1 MSSVNFVL
9 VSTPT
14 NTARFLTCM
23 IFNKDALATLRTYGL
38 VNVYLDDYGYSKKY
52 KDCLFFLFHLKDNK
66 DFDEFQFKLADFTSF
81 YDFYDVVTPDN
92 IMRMYVFK
100 VHDVYRRDLFSFKH
114 SRLDELSK
122 TFLNIADPEA
132 DFSKV
137 QVDVTQE
144 IYRFH
149 HHLQTIKEDI

>member
-9 VSTPT
+9 VNPPT

-23 IFNKDALATLRTYGL
+23 IFNKDALATLRIYGL
-38 VNVYLDDYGYSKKY
+38 VNVYLDDYGHSKKY
-52 KDCLFFLFHLKDNK
+52 RDCLFFLFHLKDNK

-92 IMRMYVFK
+92 TMRMYVFK

-114 SRLDELSK
+114 SRVDELSK
-122 TFLNIADPEA
+122 SFLNIADPEA
-132 DFSKV
+132 DFTKL
-137 QVDVTQE
+137 QIDITQE
-144 IYRFH
+144 IYRFYH
-149 HHLQTIKEDI
+149 YLETIKEDI